1 MKHFRR
7 TLWGCVFL
15 LLGIVLLLDR
25 LDILDFNPFFEGW
38 WTLFIIIP
46 SLIGLITER
55 DKAGNLIGLLIGGA
69 LFLAVNDYLS
79 FKLLGKM
86 ILPAVM
92 IFLGLRLVL
101 GNAAIGKK
109 ARGRKRAEEHRRDAG
124 GEILEYCATFSS
136 IAPNLNGQTFYGA
149 ELTAVFGSVRCDLRN
164 AVFTGD
170 TVIKVSSIFGGI
182 EILLPETVNVSNSI
196 SVVFGGADCDRP
208 ENNMNTHT
216 VYISGIGVFGGVTVK

>member
-55 DKAGNLIGLLIGGA
+55 DKVGNLIGLLIGGA

-208 ENNMNTHT
+208 ENNTNTHT
-216 VYISGIGVFGGVTVK
+216 AYISGIGVFGGVTVK

>member
-1 MKHFRR
+1 
-7 TLWGCVFL
+7 
-15 LLGIVLLLDR
+15 LGIVLLLDG
-25 LDILDFNPFFEGW
+25 LDIIDFNPFFEGW

-46 SLIGLITER
+46 CLIGLITER
-55 DKAGNLIGLLIGGA
+55 DKAGNLIGLLIGIG

-79 FKLLGKM
+79 FRLLGKM
-86 ILPAVM
+86 ILPVVM
-92 IFLGLRLVL
+92 IILGLRLVL
-101 GNAAIGKK
+101 GNAVIGKK
-109 ARGRKRAEEHRRDAG
+109 ARGRKWAEEHCRDAG

-136 IAPNLNGQTFYGA
+136 IAPDLNGQTFYGA

-182 EILLPETVNVSNSI
+182 EILLPEAVNVSNSI
-196 SVVFGGADCDRP
+196 SVVFGGASCDRP
-208 ENNMNTHT
+208 EDSANTHT